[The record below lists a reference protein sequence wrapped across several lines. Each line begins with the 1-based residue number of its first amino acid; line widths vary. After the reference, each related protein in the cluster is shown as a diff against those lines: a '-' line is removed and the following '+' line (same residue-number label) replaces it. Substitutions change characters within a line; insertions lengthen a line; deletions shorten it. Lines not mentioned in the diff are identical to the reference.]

1 MDIRGAFIKYVYLW
15 VLHLRGFQLCGST
28 YAVPLTQLLSLYA
41 FPTSKRDM
49 SGWTSEGHS
58 EITLFIEVRLDIK
71 GAFRNYVVHR
81 GKI

>member
-1 MDIRGAFIKYVYLW
+1 MTKCALPPSFRI
-15 VLHLRGFQLCGST
+15 LCQKS
-28 YAVPLTQLLSLYA
+28 VQEPLTHFKELHFS

-71 GAFRNYVVHR
+71 GPFRNYVVHR
-81 GKI
+81 SEV